1 MEQKLLDSSQ
11 CKEFIKSLIR
21 DKKFENIES
30 LIYYLNNKPDNYNQ
44 AFDEFVEIELDW
56 GEEVLTEISNY

>member
-30 LIYYLNNKPDNYNQ
+30 LIYYLNNKPDNYN
-44 AFDEFVEIELDW
+44 
-56 GEEVLTEISNY
+56 

>member
-56 GEEVLTEISNY
+56 GEEVLTEVSNY